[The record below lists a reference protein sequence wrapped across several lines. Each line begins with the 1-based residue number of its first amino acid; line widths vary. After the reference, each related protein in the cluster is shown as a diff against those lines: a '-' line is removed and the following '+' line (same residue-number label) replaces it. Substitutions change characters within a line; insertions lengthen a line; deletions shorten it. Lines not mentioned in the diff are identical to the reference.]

1 MPPLSIRLFAVLCVL
16 NAACGGGDSPS
27 SPPTQP
33 TPIAT
38 PLSLT
43 CPAPVSLRTTT
54 GQPVLLGYGQPQVT
68 GGTAPVAIRCT
79 PANGTA
85 IPVGQTTVSCSA
97 TDARQ
102 QTGSCSFGVTVAI
115 APTLRVER
123 FLALGDSFTFGTVSR
138 APAREIPGDTY
149 VKKLEFLLRE
159 RYPDQ
164 PFALTNAGVPGQF
177 MDQIEDR
184 YPAALRNSNAQVLLL
199 EGGANDLNTDGSGA
213 IRDIVTRIERIARDA
228 QSRGVAV
235 ILSTLTPQRPGSS
248 KGTAPQLVRDL
259 NAQIRD
265 LCRRYQTG
273 CADLYAAFGNEQ
285 SPLIGADGLHPTL
298 AGYDLIAETYFAEI
312 RRLFERTASPAS
324 TPSRF

>member
-1 MPPLSIRLFAVLCVL
+1 MPPLSIRLFAVLCAL
-16 NAACGGGDSPS
+16 TAACGGNDSPS
-27 SPPTQP
+27 APPTQP
-33 TPIAT
+33 TPVVT

-43 CPAPVSLRTTT
+43 CPTAVSLRTTT
-54 GQPVLLGYGQPQVT
+54 GQPVLLGYGLPQVT

-85 IPVGQTTVSCSA
+85 IPVGQTTVSCTA

-102 QTGSCSFGVTVAI
+102 QTSTCSFPVTVAI

-164 PFALTNAGVPGQF
+164 SFVLTNAGVAGQF

-184 YPAALRNSNAQVLLL
+184 YPAALRNSNAQVLIL
-199 EGGANDLNTDGSGA
+199 EGGVNDLNTDGA
-213 IRDIVTRIERIARDA
+213 RAVRDVVTRIERIARDA
-228 QSRGVAV
+228 QGRGVDV

-248 KGTAPQLVRDL
+248 KGTAPDLVRDL
-259 NAQIRD
+259 NGQIRD
-265 LCRRYQTG
+265 LCRRYRTG
-273 CADLYAAFGNEQ
+273 CADLYAAFGSEQ

-298 AGYDLIAETYFAEI
+298 AGYDVIAETYFSEI
-312 RRLFERTASPAS
+312 RGMFERTASPAS
-324 TPSRF
+324 TPSGF